1 MLSIYTDGSCI
12 NNPGKGGFGIIVIE
26 NDQKIYQYSENNPD
40 TTNNIMEMKA
50 FQTALEY
57 IINYKK
63 NDSFNIYTDSV
74 YVKNG
79 ITSWINNWKKNGY
92 KTSKNKEI
100 KNKQLWIDIDEKYT
114 LIKDNKLKNII
125 WVKAHN
131 GDKWNEAVDKIAFE
145 SAQNNC

>member
-12 NNPGKGGFGIIVIE
+12 NNPGKGGFAIIVVK
-26 NDQKIYQYSENNPD
+26 NDETIYQFSQNDNF

-50 FQTALEY
+50 FEKALDF
-57 IINYKK
+57 IITYQE
-63 NDSFNIYTDSV
+63 DHSFNIYTDSV

-79 ITSWINNWKKNGY
+79 ITNWINNWKINGF

-100 KNKQLWIDIDEKYT
+100 KNKQLWIDIDKKYSS
-114 LIKDNKLKNII
+114 IKHGKLHNII

-131 GDKWNEAVDKIAFE
+131 GDKWNEAVDKLAFQ
-145 SAQNNC
+145 SAQNN